1 MSPLL
6 LRDLQDTDLPIFFTH
21 QLDPAARHMAAFT
34 AKDPNDHPAFL
45 AHWTRI
51 RTDPTV
57 TIKTIL
63 IDNAVAGHILSYQ
76 DEGHPEV
83 TYWLGREYWGRG
95 IATRA
100 LTEFLAHTQR
110 TRPIFAR
117 AAKDNTAS
125 LRVLQKCGF
134 TRLSESKGFAN
145 ARRQEIE
152 EWLLVLQQPQA

>member
-1 MSPLL
+1 MSAATLL
-6 LRDLQDTDLPIFFTH
+6 LRDLLEDDLPIFFNH
-21 QLDPAARHMAAFT
+21 QVDPQARHMAAFT
-34 AKDPNDHPAFL
+34 APDPTDYAAFL

-57 TIKTIL
+57 IIKTIL
-63 IDNAVAGHILSYQ
+63 SHGQVAGHMLSYE
-76 DEGHPEV
+76 EGGRPEL
-83 TYWLGREYWGRG
+83 TYWLGREHWGQG

-100 LTEFLAHTQR
+100 LTEFLTHTNR

-134 TRLSESKGFAN
+134 TILSESKGFAN
-145 ARRQEIE
+145 ARAQEIE
-152 EWLLVLQQPQA
+152 EWLLVLQ